1 MSIKSFLS
9 RKDSYFSFF
18 FFFFFCSFAKRAFGS
33 ASPFFLHLPQHTA
46 MLIFDSFP
54 ALLPL
59 NAHFP
64 SAALATLAAYA
75 VGSFS
80 NFATHLPQQNLAT
93 SSTVFEPSAALPLI
107 GHLSLIA
114 SAAFADPIEIE
125 TKPMRVIEDLI
136 SDFIHVREIV
146 TDVLSQM
153 TFSNES

>member
-1 MSIKSFLS
+1 
-9 RKDSYFSFF
+9 
-18 FFFFFCSFAKRAFGS
+18 
-33 ASPFFLHLPQHTA
+33 
-46 MLIFDSFP
+46 MLIFDSFL

-93 SSTVFEPSAALPLI
+93 SPTLFEPSAALPLI
-107 GHLSLIA
+107 GHLSLTA

-125 TKPMRVIEDLI
+125 TKPMRVIADLI
-136 SDFIHVREIV
+136 SDVILSLSIANN
-146 TDVLSQM
+146 VLSQM
-153 TFSNES
+153 TFLRGSQGIP